1 MGRDDHN
8 QGYVSDHDKNYKIFG
23 HGPLSL
29 LQVTPLSAKY
39 FGDYTCRAENI
50 YGMAEHKIE
59 LILAREPTEIQ
70 QAVLDRVT
78 STSLHYRFVPPINTG
93 GLPLDAYAVE
103 YKETRHQWD
112 DAKRRV
118 WPIAEHGEY
127 ILENLSPMTTY
138 DLRFGCKNR
147 VGFSLWGSPQQVT
160 MSVRG
165 KPEAPLLNYGN
176 YEWMLG
182 ETEIL
187 SWDTSEP
194 YDLSWQLP
202 EDNGVPI
209 DHFRLQYFPV
219 SLASLKSYQSS
230 YSSTY
235 LRSGITSPTRA
246 AGRGP
251 GRSRRISSQGSPPDT
266 PSGSPSPTLSYRSSW
281 RLTMSSATPSLQCW
295 SSEE

>member
-1 MGRDDHN
+1 
-8 QGYVSDHDKNYKIFG
+8 
-23 HGPLSL
+23 
-29 LQVTPLSAKY
+29 
-39 FGDYTCRAENI
+39 
-50 YGMAEHKIE
+50 
-59 LILAREPTEIQ
+59 
-70 QAVLDRVT
+70 
-78 STSLHYRFVPPINTG
+78 
-93 GLPLDAYAVE
+93 
-103 YKETRHQWD
+103 
-112 DAKRRV
+112 
-118 WPIAEHGEY
+118 
-127 ILENLSPMTTY
+127 MTTY

-219 SLASLKSYQSS
+219 SWTLLSFTSLQSPLP
-230 YSSTY
+230 YVRHNLTN
-235 LRSGITSPTRA
+235 
-246 AGRGP
+246 
-251 GRSRRISSQGSPPDT
+251 
-266 PSGSPSPTLSYRSSW
+266 SGSWKRTGEIQEEMISKITTRHPISFPFTN
-281 RLTMSSATPSLQCW
+281 TFIQIVLQAHNELGY
-295 SSEE
+295 SHESVLIIRGVTGM